1 MNLGA
6 RASRDHVALIDLTP
20 MIDVVFL
27 LIVFF
32 MTTAQFANM
41 SKERLELPEQE
52 GESAAGAEAGI
63 IVNLR
68 ADGRIVVSGETLT
81 LETLLRRVAT
91 EIAEAGSA
99 EALDLLVRAD
109 RGASAAALNDI
120 ADGLAQRGVPSW
132 RLATER
138 PAGGAR

>member
-1 MNLGA
+1 MNFGA
-6 RASRDHVALIDLTP
+6 DTTKEHVALIDLTP

-41 SKERLELPEQE
+41 NKERLELPQQD
-52 GESAAGAEAGI
+52 GENAAGSEAGI

-68 ADGRIVVSGETLT
+68 ASGEIIVAGAPVT
-81 LETLLRRVAT
+81 LETLLRRVAA
-91 EIAEAGSA
+91 EIAKAGSA
-99 EALDLLVRAD
+99 EELDILVRAD
-109 RGASAAALNDI
+109 RGASTSVLNDI
-120 ADGLAQRGVPSW
+120 AEGLADRGVARW

-138 PAGGAR
+138 PVGGAR